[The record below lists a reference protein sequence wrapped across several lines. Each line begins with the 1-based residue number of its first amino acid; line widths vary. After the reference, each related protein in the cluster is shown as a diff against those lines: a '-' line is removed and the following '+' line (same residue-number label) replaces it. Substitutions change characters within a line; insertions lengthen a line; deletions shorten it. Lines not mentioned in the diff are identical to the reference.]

1 MVLGLKLWDGEIAMA
16 KVIAQTRKLSGFFS
30 GLAERLYDAR
40 LDSAKREV
48 ERHRKFLGLMPF

>member
-1 MVLGLKLWDGEIAMA
+1 MA

-48 ERHRKFLGLMPF
+48 ERHKKFLGLMPF